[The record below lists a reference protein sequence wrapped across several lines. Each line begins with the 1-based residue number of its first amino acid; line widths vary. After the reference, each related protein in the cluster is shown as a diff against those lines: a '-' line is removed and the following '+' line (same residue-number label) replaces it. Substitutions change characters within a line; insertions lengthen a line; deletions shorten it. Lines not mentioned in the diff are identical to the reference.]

1 MRSKHGR
8 WSYYPGWIITTA
20 VLTSAAVGVAVNQ
33 LLQPQAPSAQELR
46 QMAAAFLILGFTV
59 FWLVTVIDGM
69 IDTVKDIRREK
80 REGPERERKIRE
92 AMEGLAAV
100 PRGAGMVQGLCGNR
114 EEHEP
119 HRRDSVSLGVFW
131 CTADESQR
139 LPFAAERRR
148 QEKA

>member
-1 MRSKHGR
+1 MKHRRRSL
-8 WSYYPGWIITTA
+8 YPGWIITTA

-46 QMAAAFLILGFTV
+46 QMAAAFLTLGFFV
-59 FWLVTVIDGM
+59 FSLVTIIHAM
-69 IDTVKDIRREK
+69 IDAVSEMRRE
-80 REGPERERKIRE
+80 RRERTARE
-92 AMEGLAAV
+92 RRIDEAWAALEA
-100 PRGAGMVQGLCGNR
+100 PRGVGMPQGLCGNR
-114 EEHEP
+114 EEHRP
-119 HRRDSVSLGVFW
+119 HRHDSVSLGAFW